1 MVPHRQA
8 LKLASLVALSSADT
22 EGALSRLCDQ
32 LTVRFPSPDPKEFI
46 ESDVLG
52 CLTPEVNACFRT
64 TNFSLV
70 YDYRPFFIAA
80 RQLGLERRVRVDE
93 TGPAVNLSDA
103 VLKWRNDATLR
114 MFIECYILCGI
125 PQAQLAEDLR
135 KIYGFDVNEADLAAF
150 EELFVDKDYL
160 NGNYWLNYTKCV
172 GDSEAGFKRRLMN
185 EPTDFV
191 RWKLGVPVTLET
203 ERVLDRLISDAY
215 FTERLLKHQ
224 VGDMGLSMKKDELA
238 RMKLERETI
247 FKGLDRRLELKKLSV
262 AEGTKANTDAAQE
275 IQRII
280 LEYTPHNFPTKS
292 DVLGSQP
299 PSLEDLK
306 KENATGQP
314 AKN

>member
-1 MVPHRQA
+1 
-8 LKLASLVALSSADT
+8 
-22 EGALSRLCDQ
+22 LSRLCDQ
-32 LTVRFPSPDPKEFI
+32 LTVRFPSPDPREFI

-80 RQLGLERRVRVDE
+80 RQLGLERRIRVDE
-93 TGPAVNLSDA
+93 GGPAVNLSDA
-103 VLKWRNDATLR
+103 ILKWRNDATLR
-114 MFIECYILCGI
+114 MFVECYTLCNI

-135 KIYGFDVNEADLAAF
+135 KIYGFDVNEADLTVF
-150 EELFVDKDYL
+150 EELFVDKDYAD
-160 NGNYWLNYTKCV
+160 GNCWLSYTKCV
-172 GDSEAGFKRRLMN
+172 GDTEASFKRRLMN
-185 EPTDFV
+185 EPKDFV

-203 ERVLDRLISDAY
+203 ERVIDRLISDAY

-224 VGDMGLSMKKDELA
+224 AGDMGLGLKKEELA

-280 LEYTPHNFPTKS
+280 LEYVPNDFPTKM
-292 DVLGSQP
+292 DVVGEQP
-299 PSLEDLK
+299 LSLDDLK
-306 KENATGQP
+306 RENTSGESKPAGQQS
-314 AKN
+314 KN